1 MNNDLYLLIGV
12 LIGFVYTLA
21 AAAIVITLSR
31 PKQPKQT
38 TLGDLRSRL
47 SRVQEEIQA
56 AQEQVWTYGTGEE
69 EKGRRWR
76 IACTTIAA
84 KAADVL
90 QSCWLGRERD
100 PSAAAVYDELLVGL
114 KSIGLED
121 IKPSLGQEVQ
131 EDDGDYRIKHREGAP
146 PYRVSKLLCPGYSF
160 KLASDRKG
168 DAERI
173 LIEPA
178 QIEVVGEGSEHV
190 EQ

>member
-56 AQEQVWTYGTGEE
+56 AQDQVWAYGSGEE

-90 QSCWLGRERD
+90 QSCWLERKQD
-100 PSAAAVYDELLVGL
+100 TAAAAIYDELLVGL
-114 KSIGLED
+114 KSVGLED
-121 IKPSLGQEVQ
+121 IKPSLGQEVE
-131 EDDGDYRIKHREGAP
+131 EDDRHYRIKHKEGAP
-146 PYRVSKLLCPGYSF
+146 PYRISKLLCPGYSF
-160 KLASDRKG
+160 KVASDRTA
-168 DAERI
+168 DVERI

-178 QIEVVGEGSEHV
+178 QIEVVGERSGKV
-190 EQ
+190 DQ

>member
-1 MNNDLYLLIGV
+1 VNNELYLLVGA
-12 LIGFVYTLA
+12 LIGFIYTLA

-31 PKQPKQT
+31 PKQPEQT

-56 AQEQVWTYGTGEE
+56 AQEQVWAYGSGEE

-90 QSCWLGRERD
+90 QSCWLEREQD
-100 PSAAAVYDELLVGL
+100 PSAAAIYDELSVGL
-114 KSIGLED
+114 KSVGLED
-121 IKPSLGQEVQ
+121 IKPSLGQEV
-131 EDDGDYRIKHREGAP
+131 EADDRNYRIKHKEGAP

-160 KLASDRKG
+160 KLASDRTG
-168 DAERI
+168 NAERI

-178 QIEVVGEGSEHV
+178 QIEVVGEKYEHV